1 MAVFLGLEVC
11 EDQIRVTSHEVAV
24 KALLARI
31 L

>member
-24 KALLARI
+24 ALLARI